1 MLYIGNLVN
10 THGIKGEVKIIS
22 DFKYK
27 EVIFKKGSNIY
38 INDNKYKIKSYRHHK
53 NYDMVTFEGI
63 NDINEVLSLK
73 GSKVYVDKEEFNF
86 PGILNEDLYGK
97 KVYDKNQYI
106 GTLKKIE
113 KNVNQELL
121 VIENKNKTYLIPYVD
136 EFVKDINED
145 IHLDLIKGFIDEN
158 WYTFAFSRNVRRLS

>member
-38 INDNKYKIKSYRHHK
+38 INGDKYKIKTYRKHK
-53 NYDMVTFEGI
+53 NFDMVSFEGI
-63 NDINEVLSLK
+63 NDINEVIPLK
-73 GSKVYVDKEEFNF
+73 GSKVYIQRDDFSF
-86 PGILNEDLYGK
+86 PGLLNEDLYGK
-97 KVYDKNQYI
+97 KVYDKDKYI
-106 GTLKKIE
+106 GILDDIE

-121 VIENKNKTYLIPYVD
+121 VVRNQDKKYLIPYVD
-136 EFVKDINED
+136 EFVKEIDDD
-145 IHLDLIKGFIDEN
+145 IHLDLIKGFIDED
-158 WYTFAFSRNVRRLS
+158 